1 MALGH
6 QRKLHVESNTCMF
19 SLDPLNGEASKC
31 TLCPSGGAL
40 QQVTCFPGT
49 LSLLCLLPLVS
60 VFLLTRDAF
69 KFSVFVKFTGTGSLD
84 LNHIVLSI
92 AKHVLYVDWSIHVLF
107 LRP

>member
-1 MALGH
+1 MYIVSFRRGLATGH
-6 QRKLHVESNTCMF
+6 LLSWHS
-19 SLDPLNGEASKC
+19 
-31 TLCPSGGAL
+31 
-40 QQVTCFPGT
+40 